1 MTTFKISRRSMVM
14 GLAATALLPG
24 LDLSEALAA
33 DTPKAGGTLKIS
45 HSTRIATLNVLNCSG
60 PAEYP
65 VVDMLY
71 SGLTRMGPDNKPMA
85 DLAERWEGSED
96 AKTFTFYLRKGIVFH
111 DGTPCTADDVVA
123 TFQAILNPDIPA
135 AARSVL
141 NMIEKIEAVDPT
153 TVKFTLKTPFADLP
167 ISTAHANARIVSKAA
182 LSGPREKLDTTAN
195 GTGPFKLETYDS
207 ARMVRLVKNENY
219 FIKGK
224 PYLDGIDMMLFP
236 DLAAESANFLSG
248 AVDVMLVV
256 QQADFQ
262 RIADATGIT
271 AQRIPSGRFV
281 NITMRQDQKPFD
293 DVRVRKAL
301 AMSVDRSTLVDI
313 VLEGLGRPAY
323 DNLVSPEFPYAIDTP
338 EIAYDPAGAKKLLA
352 EAGYPDGI
360 KIKLVASNRPA
371 IRAQVAIALKQMAL
385 PAGFDIEVETMPHD
399 TYLANVWMKGQFYMG
414 YWGMQATEDA
424 TFNLLLTSNASYED
438 TAWKN
443 KDFDKL
449 IADARATVDPAKR
462 KELYA
467 KAQQLQLDETPYIV
481 PIFEDILTASGKGA
495 EDWTIAPLSRY
506 YYAENVWLNKA

>member
-1 MTTFKISRRSMVM
+1 MTNFMISRRTVVM
-14 GLAATALLPG
+14 GLAATALMPSIG
-24 LDLSEALAA
+24 FSQTA
-33 DTPKAGGTLKIS
+33 TPKAGGTLKIS
-45 HSTRIATLNVLNCSG
+45 HSTRIATLNVMTLSG

-65 VVDMLY
+65 CIDMLY

-85 DLAERWEGSED
+85 DLAERWEGSDD
-96 AKTFTFYLRKGIVFH
+96 AKVFTFYLRKGVTFH
-111 DGTPCTADDVVA
+111 DGSPFSSDDVVA
-123 TFQAILNPDIPA
+123 TYEAILNPDRPA

-153 TVKFTLKTPFADLP
+153 TVRFYLKTPFADLP
-167 ISTAHANARIVSKAA
+167 ISTAHANARILSRAA
-182 LSGPREKLDTTAN
+182 VSGPPEKLDTTAN

-207 ARMVRLVKNENY
+207 ARLVRLVKNENY
-219 FIKGK
+219 FIEGK
-224 PYLDGIDMMLFP
+224 PYLDAVEMHLFP

-248 AVDVMLVV
+248 SMDVMLVV
-256 QQADFQ
+256 QQADFE
-262 RIADATGIT
+262 RIAESTGIK

-281 NITMRQDQKPFD
+281 NVTMRQDQKPFD

-301 AMSVDRSTLVDI
+301 AMSIDRPMLVDM

-323 DNLVSPEFPYAIDTP
+323 DNLLSPEYQFAIDTP
-338 EIAYDPAGAKKLLA
+338 EIPYDPTAAKALLA

-371 IRAQVAIALKQMAL
+371 IRAQVAIAMKQMAL

-399 TYLANVWMKGQFYMG
+399 TYLANVWMKGNFYMG

-424 TFNLLLTSNASYED
+424 AFNLLLTSNASYED

-443 KDFDKL
+443 KTFDKL
-449 IADARATVDPAKR
+449 VDDARATIDPAKR
-462 KELYA
+462 GELYTE
-467 KAQQLQLDETPYIV
+467 AQNLMLEERPYIV
-481 PIFEDILTASGKGA
+481 PFFEDVLTASGKGA

-506 YYAENVWLNKA
+506 YYVENVWLDQA